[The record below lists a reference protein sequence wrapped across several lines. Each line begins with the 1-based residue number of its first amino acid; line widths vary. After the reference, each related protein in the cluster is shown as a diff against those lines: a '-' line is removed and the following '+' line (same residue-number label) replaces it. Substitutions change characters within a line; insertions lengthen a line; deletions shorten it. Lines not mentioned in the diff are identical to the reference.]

1 MKRFTRMALLLGIAP
16 FFVAASETQYVTIGG
31 HAAHPTR
38 ILAKRKAGQVEQAAA
53 DLLDGQKLQ
62 VVRQFK
68 LVPGLQVLEPIAPPI
83 SAAGDETADEGF
95 LRQALLDRIA
105 ALRASDQFEY
115 VEPDYTVY
123 AQLQPTDEKFQ
134 DGTLWGLKNS
144 GGKGGVLGAD
154 IDAERAWD
162 ITTGST
168 NVIVAVIDS
177 GIRYTHQDLAAQM
190 WVNPGEIPGNGIDDD
205 ENGYVDDVY
214 GINAAQ
220 GTGDPMDDND
230 HGTHC
235 AGTIGAMANGGGP
248 HVGVAWNVRLMALKF
263 LGADGTGST
272 SAAIECLDY
281 AVAMGAK
288 ISNNSWG
295 GGPKS
300 EALYDA
306 LVRAREADHLF
317 IAAAGNSGTDN
328 DILPQYPSNYE
339 LDNVIAV
346 AALDR
351 RDRLARFSCY
361 GLTSVDLGAPGVEI
375 YSSTSGSD
383 SEYKVFQGTSMATP
397 HVSGVAALALAKY
410 PQATYDELRDLLLM
424 TTVPVAAL
432 QDKTTTG
439 GRVNAYN
446 VLSAAPS
453 GKLDLSVTPPPGA
466 AILTPSEQEFFVRVT
481 DLFRITDATVTA
493 TVSTN
498 GEFYT
503 DLEFQ
508 NDGTDPD
515 ETAGDGIYSA
525 RLDIPRTA
533 TNLVLTITATAPDK
547 IPGTAV
553 VNYDCVTVPQN
564 DNFDSPGK
572 IPAGGAALITTT
584 RFATMEP
591 GEPKH
596 AGVSSVDHSLWW
608 TWSPS
613 TAGRAILDPA
623 GSQFDTVLAVYTGT
637 NLLTLTPVASVDDV
651 GRLKQGYLFFD
662 AQAGKTYRIVA
673 AGKNAQEMGTLRLR
687 AQMGGLPDTNAPSV
701 SIVSPIE
708 GTMLTTNFLMLSGIA
723 FDPQPNA
730 SGISQVDVRLND
742 DLLAVT
748 AQGTTNWTVPL
759 LLRPGFNT
767 VAVWARD
774 YAGNRSTAKTRSLIY
789 APQLPANDHFNLAT
803 PLVDDNGTITINT
816 YPATKEY
823 GEPNH
828 ADNDGGHSVWWRF
841 TPTESGLLELTTAGS
856 EFDTLLG
863 IYTGN
868 RVDALTKVA
877 ASDDLDW
884 ENFHSEIQQALVA
897 GQTYSIA
904 LDGYAGAAGEAI
916 LSYQFTPMPVYKL
929 TVNPPVGG
937 TVSPG
942 SGYYVSNAVVT
953 LLATPDLLQDF
964 VGWSGAIASLD
975 NPLVFNITSPVTLTA
990 NFAPKVFAD
999 DFEKGEFDTE
1009 RLDWDLEGDAGNVPW
1024 TVQSD
1029 IVSQGQFAARSGA
1042 IGHGQASTLALTV
1055 RSTGGT
1061 GAFDLRVSSEANWDY
1076 LEFYIGDELV
1086 ERWSGEVDWQSYQFE
1101 LPAGLQTLAWRYV
1114 KDVSGVGGWDAAFI
1128 DNLELPLVP
1137 TTFLI
1142 TNVRRGAFDVQT
1154 TGQSN
1159 LEFYIQASP
1168 DLLHWSNVATNRT
1181 ADHPIPFTDPEA
1193 VTNGM
1198 RFYRAFRP

>member
-351 RDRLARFSCY
+351 RERLARFSCY
-361 GLTSVDLGAPGVEI
+361 GLTSVGPRRAGGGNLLLHFPDPTVN
-375 YSSTSGSD
+375 T
-383 SEYKVFQGTSMATP
+383 KVFKAPSMANAACSR
-397 HVSGVAALALAKY
+397 VRALALAKVS
-410 PQATYDELRDLLLM
+410 QATYDELRDLLLM

-432 QDKTTTG
+432 PRQNTHGAGQAYQCPVRHAQRQTG
-439 GRVNAYN
+439 PVRHPAAGR
-446 VLSAAPS
+446 
-453 GKLDLSVTPPPGA
+453 GDPGA
-466 AILTPSEQEFFVRVT
+466 LEQEFFVRVT
-481 DLFRITDATVTA
+481 
-493 TVSTN
+493 
-498 GEFYT
+498 EFV
-503 DLEFQ
+503 
-508 NDGTDPD
+508 PD
-515 ETAGDGIYSA
+515 
-525 RLDIPRTA
+525 
-533 TNLVLTITATAPDK
+533 
-547 IPGTAV
+547 
-553 VNYDCVTVPQN
+553 
-564 DNFDSPGK
+564 
-572 IPAGGAALITTT
+572 
-584 RFATMEP
+584 
-591 GEPKH
+591 H
-596 AGVSSVDHSLWW
+596 
-608 TWSPS
+608 
-613 TAGRAILDPA
+613 
-623 GSQFDTVLAVYTGT
+623 
-637 NLLTLTPVASVDDV
+637 
-651 GRLKQGYLFFD
+651 
-662 AQAGKTYRIVA
+662 
-673 AGKNAQEMGTLRLR
+673 
-687 AQMGGLPDTNAPSV
+687 
-701 SIVSPIE
+701 
-708 GTMLTTNFLMLSGIA
+708 
-723 FDPQPNA
+723 
-730 SGISQVDVRLND
+730 
-742 DLLAVT
+742 
-748 AQGTTNWTVPL
+748 
-759 LLRPGFNT
+759 
-767 VAVWARD
+767 
-774 YAGNRSTAKTRSLIY
+774 
-789 APQLPANDHFNLAT
+789 
-803 PLVDDNGTITINT
+803 
-816 YPATKEY
+816 
-823 GEPNH
+823 
-828 ADNDGGHSVWWRF
+828 
-841 TPTESGLLELTTAGS
+841 
-856 EFDTLLG
+856 
-863 IYTGN
+863 
-868 RVDALTKVA
+868 
-877 ASDDLDW
+877 
-884 ENFHSEIQQALVA
+884 
-897 GQTYSIA
+897 
-904 LDGYAGAAGEAI
+904 
-916 LSYQFTPMPVYKL
+916 
-929 TVNPPVGG
+929 
-937 TVSPG
+937 
-942 SGYYVSNAVVT
+942 
-953 LLATPDLLQDF
+953 
-964 VGWSGAIASLD
+964 
-975 NPLVFNITSPVTLTA
+975 
-990 NFAPKVFAD
+990 
-999 DFEKGEFDTE
+999 
-1009 RLDWDLEGDAGNVPW
+1009 
-1024 TVQSD
+1024 
-1029 IVSQGQFAARSGA
+1029 
-1042 IGHGQASTLALTV
+1042 
-1055 RSTGGT
+1055 
-1061 GAFDLRVSSEANWDY
+1061 
-1076 LEFYIGDELV
+1076 
-1086 ERWSGEVDWQSYQFE
+1086 
-1101 LPAGLQTLAWRYV
+1101 
-1114 KDVSGVGGWDAAFI
+1114 
-1128 DNLELPLVP
+1128 
-1137 TTFLI
+1137 
-1142 TNVRRGAFDVQT
+1142 RR
-1154 TGQSN
+1154 
-1159 LEFYIQASP
+1159 
-1168 DLLHWSNVATNRT
+1168 HR
-1181 ADHPIPFTDPEA
+1181 
-1193 VTNGM
+1193 
-1198 RFYRAFRP
+1198 